1 MEAMDLLYKHVI
13 ADLSDPHYRVRAVC
27 LRVFSLFPFIFNT
40 IQNRPPLANDINVQ
54 KVIGK
59 YVRDDEPRVRK
70 VRPTTVDIIQDKL
83 ISFSF
88 ILERVGCFGGYAITR
103 YIS

>member
-1 MEAMDLLYKHVI
+1 MEAMDELYKHVI
-13 ADLSDPHYRVRAVC
+13 ADLSDTHYRVRAVC

-70 VRPTTVDIIQDKL
+70 VRSTLTEKKIKL
-83 ISFSF
+83 I
-88 ILERVGCFGGYAITR
+88 E
-103 YIS
+103 